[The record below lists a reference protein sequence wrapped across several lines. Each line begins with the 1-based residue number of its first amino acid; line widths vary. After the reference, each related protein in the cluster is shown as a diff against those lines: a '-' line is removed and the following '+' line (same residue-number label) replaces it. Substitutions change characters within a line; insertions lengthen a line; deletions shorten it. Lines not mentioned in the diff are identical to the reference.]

1 MIARIN
7 KNWGVNVKNIKD
19 IGVKDDKI
27 TITWLDDSTNTYQA
41 DNETAAQLYFNRL
54 MDMMED
60 SIRRNG
66 VK

>member
-7 KNWGVNVKNIKD
+7 KNWGVNVKEIKD

-41 DNETAAQLYFNRL
+41 DNEAAAQLYFNRL

>member
-1 MIARIN
+1 MIVRIN
-7 KNWGVNVKNIKD
+7 KNWGVNVKEIKD

-41 DNETAAQLYFNRL
+41 DNEEWAQFYFNRL
-54 MDMMED
+54 LDMMEE
-60 SIRRNG
+60 SIKRNG

>member
-1 MIARIN
+1 MIVRIN

-41 DNETAAQLYFNRL
+41 DNETAARLYFDRL

>member
-7 KNWGVNVKNIKD
+7 KNWGVNVKEIKD
-19 IGVKDDKI
+19 IGIKNDKI
-27 TITWLDDSTNTYQA
+27 TITWLDGSTNTYQA
-41 DNETAAQLYFNRL
+41 DNETVARLYFDRL